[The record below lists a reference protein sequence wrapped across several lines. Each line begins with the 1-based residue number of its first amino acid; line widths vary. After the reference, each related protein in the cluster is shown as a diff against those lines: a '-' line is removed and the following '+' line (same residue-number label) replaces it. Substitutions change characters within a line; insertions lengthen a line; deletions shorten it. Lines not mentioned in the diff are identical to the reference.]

1 MAYSSGSGYNNVAET
16 PYPLLNPPVVSHLS
30 APSAS
35 RLYDN
40 RYQGGSNIAMKAS
53 ASYCNEK
60 SKGWLFRVA
69 VFATIAFVV
78 LSQSMVYRMISSL
91 YGMVT
96 GDYLYIVS
104 DAGCPTAVGTVMH
117 AVMFFVFMLVILF

>member
-1 MAYSSGSGYNNVAET
+1 MAYTPGYNSVVET

-35 RLYDN
+35 RLYEN
-40 RYQGGSNIAMKAS
+40 RHHMGSDPKYART
-53 ASYCNEK
+53 YTHEK
-60 SKGWLFRVA
+60 SKGWLVRVA

-78 LSQSMVYRMISSL
+78 LSQSMVYRLINSV
-91 YGMVT
+91 YGMMT
-96 GDYLYIVS
+96 GDYFYILS

-117 AVMFFVFMLVILF
+117 AIMFFVFMLVILF